1 MHDGSSM
8 DIAVDRRASW
18 REVEPEFAVGEID
31 GNFAGTIE
39 HRGGE
44 HLATTGLGE
53 PLGAFATAAAAQ
65 AALERAAER
74 AGVHEYGRR
83 DVAISKIMAV
93 AASCA
98 ALAVTTTSL
107 TALIVH

>member
-1 MHDGSSM
+1 M

-44 HLATTGLGE
+44 YLATTGLGE
-53 PLGAFATAAAAQ
+53 ALGAFASASEAQ
-65 AALERAAER
+65 VALERAAER
-74 AGVHEYGRR
+74 AGVREYGRR
-83 DVAISKIMAV
+83 DVALSKIMAV
-93 AASCA
+93 AASFA
-98 ALAVTTTSL
+98 ALAVTTSSL
-107 TALIVH
+107 AALVVH